1 MLFRGCSAGAAAF
14 AVVTKVGE
22 GVAAHRCLV
31 RSQPASR
38 GDSEW
43 IIMKRYVT
51 NDNNTAAVC
60 NLGVGRGASLWS
72 SRLTVSR
79 QWSAVACCG
88 NRYATSPF
96 MPDHLQTGYR

>member
-22 GVAAHRCLV
+22 GAAAHGYLV

-43 IIMKRYVT
+43 IIRKVYVT
-51 NDNNTAAVC
+51 NDNDMAAVC
-60 NLGVGRGASLWS
+60 NLGVGKGR
-72 SRLTVSR
+72 
-79 QWSAVACCG
+79 
-88 NRYATSPF
+88 
-96 MPDHLQTGYR
+96 